1 MASRLL
7 CCFGWNINEDQF
19 LEKDTVKSDNL
30 TSQQQQKTLSNSAAL
45 SDEGAIRQSVIPSPF
60 NDTQHVTSKVISKE
74 TK

>member
-30 TSQQQQKTLSNSAAL
+30 TSQQQQKTLSISAAL
-45 SDEGAIRQSVIPSPF
+45 SDKGAIRQSVIPSAF
-60 NDTQHVTSKVISKE
+60 HETEDVTSKVISKE
-74 TK
+74 TQ